1 MEFKKVMI
9 EDLDLKDKKVLIRVD
24 FNAPLNEKGEIT
36 DDARIRATLTTIKK
50 AVNDGGKVI
59 LMSHLGRP
67 KGKVVPAMS
76 LKPVA
81 GRLSEILNIDVK
93 MAPDCIGPEV
103 EKMVGSMQSGEVLLL
118 ENLRFHKEET
128 DNNPEFAKKLANL
141 ADVYV
146 NNAFGTSHRAHASVV
161 GITEYFDVNA
171 AGFLMQKEIKYLSNV
186 LVNPGRPFIAIIG
199 GAKISG
205 KIDVIENLLDKVDT
219 LLIGGGMMFTFLKA
233 MGKEIGNSLL
243 EEDKIDLAKE
253 TLDKAGDKLLL
264 PVDCVIADEFKEDAK
279 IKLVSI
285 DNIEPGWI
293 GVDIGPDTVRKYY
306 KCIIEAKSIIWNGPM
321 GVFEMDPFA
330 KGTIEMAKAVAEST
344 ENGSVSIIG
353 GGDSGAAI
361 RKSGLEDSMT
371 HISTGGGA
379 SLEMLEGKVLPG
391 IASLTDKND

>member
-1 MEFKKVMI
+1 MV

-81 GRLSEILNIDVK
+81 GRLSEILDIDVR
-93 MAPDCIGPEV
+93 MASDCIGPEV
-103 EKMVGSMQSGEVLLL
+103 EEMVGSMNSGEVILL

-128 DNNPEFAKKLANL
+128 ENDSEFAEALSRL
-141 ADVYV
+141 GDVYV

-171 AGFLMQKEIKYLSNV
+171 AGFLMQKEIKYLSNI
-186 LVNPGRPFIAIIG
+186 LDNPENPFIAIIG

-205 KIDVIENLLDKVDT
+205 KIDVIEHLIDKVDA

-243 EEDKIDLAKE
+243 EDDKLELAKE
-253 TLDKAGDKLLL
+253 TLEKAGDKLLL
-264 PVDCVIADEFKEDAK
+264 PFDCLIADEFKENAK
-279 IKLVSI
+279 TKLVSV
-285 DNIEPGWI
+285 DDIEPGWI
-293 GVDIGPDTVRKYY
+293 GVDIGPDTVRRYY
-306 KCIIEAKSIIWNGPM
+306 KRIIEAKSIIWNGPM

-330 KGTIEMAKAVAEST
+330 SGTIEMAKAVAEST

-361 RKSGLEDSMT
+361 RKAGLEDSMT

-379 SLEMLEGKVLPG
+379 SLEMLEGKILPG
-391 IASLTDKND
+391 IASLTDSKG

>member
-1 MEFKKVMI
+1 MV
-9 EDLDLKDKKVLIRVD
+9 EDLDLKDKRVLIRVD

-67 KGKVVPAMS
+67 KGVVVPSMS

-81 GRLSEILNIDVK
+81 GRLSEILNIDVR
-93 MAPDCIGPEV
+93 MASDCIGPEV
-103 EKMVGSMQSGEVLLL
+103 EKMVASMKSGDVILL

-128 DNNPEFAKKLANL
+128 NNDPEFARALSKLG
-141 ADVYV
+141 DVYV

-171 AGFLMQKEIKYLSNV
+171 AGFLMQKEIKYLSSV
-186 LVNPGRPFIAIIG
+186 LVNPERPFIAIIG

-205 KIDVIENLLDKVDT
+205 KIDVIENLIDKVDS

-253 TLDKAGDKLLL
+253 AIEKGGDKLLL
-264 PVDCVIADEFKEDAK
+264 PVDCLIADEFKENAK
-279 IKLVSI
+279 TKLVSV
-285 DNIEPGWI
+285 DEIEPGWI
-293 GVDIGPDTVRKYY
+293 GVDIGPDTIRKYY
-306 KCIIEAKSIIWNGPM
+306 KYIIEAKSIIWNGPM

-330 KGTIEMAKAVAEST
+330 RGTIEMAKAVAEST

-361 RKSGLEDSMT
+361 RKAGLEDAMT

-379 SLEMLEGKVLPG
+379 SLEMLEGKILPG
-391 IASLTDKND
+391 IAALTDSKN